1 MAWSLASLM
10 PRAPRTL
17 RTRLA
22 LWYALVLFTVLGA
35 SAIVAWVGF
44 ASLTLAQVDE
54 ELHDFASAIGGTLRH
69 EMAERHASE
78 AEDIASAVGELGFS
92 DLAVAVRDSATG
104 EVSFAAVPA
113 LPGDDPP
120 SEALAVSKAA
130 PRLEAELAHAADGGW
145 VANAPHTVINDG
157 APLRVVLEPLHA
169 GGRAVMLAVAHPL
182 LRRDRLLADVATGF
196 AVGIPVVLLLA
207 SGGGWWLARKGLAP
221 VVAMSQQARRM
232 GAATLHER
240 LPVAAADDELGDL
253 ATTFNELLQRLDAA
267 FEQQRRFLAD
277 ASHELRTPVAI
288 LGGEAQH
295 ALARAD
301 RTPEELRAALTVM
314 RDETRRLE
322 RIVADLFLLAR
333 GDAREQPLVPGEL
346 YLDELVADAVR
357 AVRTLAAARDV
368 QVECAPC
375 DAELSCRGDE
385 PLLRRLV
392 LNLLDTA
399 VKYTPPG
406 GRVVASVRPEGASL
420 IVEVSDTG
428 PGIPPESRERIFDR
442 FYRVRQDRGADAVGQ
457 AAGHA
462 AGTGAGL
469 GLAIA
474 RWIAEAHGG
483 SLVLARTGAEG
494 STFRFTMPARRAD
507 SLPSPASPVAST
519 APGASVG

>member
-1 MAWSLASLM
+1 
-10 PRAPRTL
+10 
-17 RTRLA
+17 
-22 LWYALVLFTVLGA
+22 
-35 SAIVAWVGF
+35 
-44 ASLTLAQVDE
+44 
-54 ELHDFASAIGGTLRH
+54 
-69 EMAERHASE
+69 
-78 AEDIASAVGELGFS
+78 
-92 DLAVAVRDSATG
+92 
-104 EVSFAAVPA
+104 
-113 LPGDDPP
+113 
-120 SEALAVSKAA
+120 
-130 PRLEAELAHAADGGW
+130 
-145 VANAPHTVINDG
+145 
-157 APLRVVLEPLHA
+157 
-169 GGRAVMLAVAHPL
+169 
-182 LRRDRLLADVATGF
+182 
-196 AVGIPVVLLLA
+196 
-207 SGGGWWLARKGLAP
+207 
-221 VVAMSQQARRM
+221 MSQQARRM

-301 RTPEELRAALTVM
+301 RSPEELRAALAVM

-357 AVRTLAAARDV
+357 AVRTLAAARDI
-368 QVECAPC
+368 QVECAC

-392 LNLLDTA
+392 LNLLDNA

-406 GRVVASVRPEGASL
+406 GRVVASARREGDSL
-420 IVEVSDTG
+420 VVEVSDTG

-442 FYRVRQDRGADAVGQ
+442 FYRVRQDRGPDAVSG
-457 AAGHA
+457 AMSGAMSGA
-462 AGTGAGL
+462 TGTPGTGAGL

-483 SLVLARTGAEG
+483 SLVLARTGAGG

-507 SLPSPASPVAST
+507 PLPSPASPVATS